1 MANASDGVEHESQT
15 KDIRKPWEGTN
26 YIPSKNSAQIECHSE
41 IGRPESVRPGV
52 KIVSKRCT

>member
-15 KDIRKPWEGTN
+15 KDIRKQWEGTN
-26 YIPSKNSAQIECHSE
+26 YIPLKNSAQIEYHSE
-41 IGRPESVRPGV
+41 IGRPKSVRPGV